1 MDGIKRLVV
10 FGIGGAIGT
19 AIGAAVA
26 SLMAPQTG
34 KELQATTHGFVDEVK
49 SAGDQAQA
57 ETEAALRNR
66 FRQATGTRG
75 TLTDV
80 TGISAGST
88 PAQLPASR

>member
-1 MDGIKRLVV
+1 MDGFKRLIT

-34 KELQATTHGFVDEVK
+34 KELQDSTQDFVDEVK

-57 ETEAALRNR
+57 ETEAAMRKR
-66 FRQATGTRG
+66 FHET
-75 TLTDV
+75 
-80 TGISAGST
+80 TGISPRPTEVAGLPVGAT
-88 PAQLPASR
+88 AARLPAAQ